1 MIGEAAKLP
10 SSWVHYP
17 NEKWRGLKN
26 CLTCDL
32 KFVYNSIK
40 PENRIVSFF
49 PISLFSPYWKLGQI
63 LNSNATL
70 WQNFKKNQTIA
81 ILEIFNFINF
91 ASRICYYYFED
102 LKNSSTTKLNFQFFP
117 QSFTQGDLRAF
128 SVETPIRA
136 FNWCQNIWVRS
147 TIVYNHFIT
156 CNTYF
161 LKAFM
166 NVVHV
171 LLSTHI

>member
-1 MIGEAAKLP
+1 M
-10 SSWVHYP
+10 HYP
-17 NEKWRGLKN
+17 KEKWLGLKN
-26 CLTCDL
+26 DL
-32 KFVYNSIK
+32 KFVYNSITK

-49 PISLFSPYWKLGQI
+49 PNLPFFSYWKLGQI

-70 WQNFKKNQTIA
+70 WQNFKKTQTIA
-81 ILEIFNFINF
+81 ILEIFNFVNF
-91 ASRICYYYFED
+91 ASRICYYHFED
-102 LKNSSTTKLNFQFFP
+102 LKNSSTTKLNFQVFHRVLPRGIWEQSLSKP
-117 QSFTQGDLRAF
+117 QFVHSIGAK
-128 SVETPIRA
+128 
-136 FNWCQNIWVRS
+136 NIWVRS